1 MRVILKME
9 MGCNTHDKTN
19 LQVCSI
25 EEEYVFQYKGKRYEC
40 IGENREFDIIQFNFA
55 IQSKQWT
62 TIKNRIV
69 NQLKWG
75 PNVRIVK

>member
-9 MGCNTHDKTN
+9 MGCNKHD
-19 LQVCSI
+19 I

>member
-1 MRVILKME
+1 MSCSSH
-9 MGCNTHDKTN
+9 GKTN

-40 IGENREFDIIQFNFA
+40 IGETREFDIRQFKFA
-55 IQSKQWT
+55 IQDKQWT
-62 TIKNRIV
+62 TVKNRIV

-75 PNVRIVK
+75 PNIRVVK

>member
-1 MRVILKME
+1 
-9 MGCNTHDKTN
+9 MGCNKHDKTN
-19 LQVCSI
+19 LQVCSM
-25 EEEYVFQYKGKRYEC
+25 EEYVFQYKGKRYEC

>member
-19 LQVCSI
+19 LQVCSM
-25 EEEYVFQYKGKRYEC
+25 EEYVFQYKGKRYEC